1 MLDVPLIIGEGDR
14 PATGAATFE
23 RRNPVTGEV
32 ATRAAAATVEDALAA
47 CDAAAAAFPAWSK
60 LGPNARRAILL
71 KAADALAA
79 KAPEFIRLMAE
90 EIGATA
96 GWAGFNVHLAASM
109 LREAAA
115 ATTQVAGEVIPSDKP
130 GCIAMSVRAPAGV
143 VLGMAPW
150 NAPVIL
156 GVRAL
161 ALPLACGNTVVL
173 KASETCPGTH
183 SLIVQALREG
193 GVPPGVVNV
202 VTHAAQDAPAVVE
215 AMIAHKAV
223 RRVNFTG
230 STKVGR
236 IVAMHAAKHLKPVL
250 LELGGKA
257 PMIVLEDADLEE
269 AVKAAA
275 FGAFMNQGQICM
287 STERLV
293 VVDSVA
299 DAFAQRLAE
308 FVATLPVGD
317 PRTGTVFLGSVV
329 DEASAVKVEAL
340 IADAVSKGATLLGG
354 GPRKGTIMPASI
366 LDRVTPEMT
375 IYAEESFGP
384 VVAMI
389 RVKDAEEAIRVA
401 NDTEYGLSAAIFTR
415 DVARGLALAQR
426 VESGICHVNGP
437 TVHDEAQMPFG
448 GMKSSGYGRFGGR
461 AGIAE
466 FTELRWIT
474 VETQPGQYPFP
485 PAAKSP
491 PPATPGAH

>member
-1 MLDVPLIIGEGDR
+1 MLDVSLTIGDTNR

-32 ATRAAAATVEDALAA
+32 ATRAAAATVADAEAA
-47 CDAAAAAFPAWSK
+47 CDAAAAAFPAWAK

-79 KAPEFIRLMAE
+79 KAPELIRMMAE

-96 GWAGFNVHLAASM
+96 GWAGFNVNLAAGM

-115 ATTQVAGEVIPSDKP
+115 MTTQTTGEVIPSDKP
-130 GCIAMSVRAPAGV
+130 GCLAMSVRAPVGV

-161 ALPLACGNTVVL
+161 ALPLACGNAVVL
-173 KASETCPGTH
+173 KASETCPGTQ
-183 SLIVQALREG
+183 SLIAAALREG

-202 VTHAAQDAPAVVE
+202 VTHAAADAPAVVE
-215 AMIAHKAV
+215 ALIAHKAV
-223 RRVNFTG
+223 RRINFTG

-257 PMIVLEDADLEE
+257 PMIVLEDADLDE

-293 VVDSVA
+293 VVESVA
-299 DAFAQRLAE
+299 DEFARRLAA

-317 PRTGTVFLGSVV
+317 PRSGDVFLGSLV
-329 DEASAVKVEAL
+329 DEGAAARVERL
-340 IADAVSKGATLLGG
+340 IADARAKGARQLGG
-354 GPRKGTIMPASI
+354 GERVGTIMPASI
-366 LDRVTPEMT
+366 LDGVTSAME
-375 IYAEESFGP
+375 IYNEESFGP

-389 RVKDAEEAIRVA
+389 RVKDAEEAVRVA

-415 DVARGLALAQR
+415 DVARGIALAQR
-426 VESGICHVNGP
+426 IESGICHVNGP

-448 GMKSSGYGRFGGR
+448 GTKASGYGRFGGR
-461 AGIAE
+461 AGVAE

-474 VETQPGQYPFP
+474 VETQPGHYPFP
-485 PAAKSP
+485 PAAATP
-491 PPATPGAH
+491 PAATPGAH

>member
-1 MLDVPLIIGEGDR
+1 MLDVPLIIGEGER

-32 ATRAAAATVEDALAA
+32 ATCAAAATVEDALAA

-79 KAPEFIRLMAE
+79 RAPEFIRLMAE

-115 ATTQVAGEVIPSDKP
+115 ATTQVAGDVIPSDKP
-130 GCIAMSVRAPAGV
+130 GCIAMSIRAPVGV

-215 AMIAHKAV
+215 AMIGHKAV

-389 RVKDAEEAIRVA
+389 RVRDAEEAIRVA

-448 GMKSSGYGRFGGR
+448 GTKSSGYGRFGGR

-491 PPATPGAH
+491 PSATPGAH